1 MAGYGRTLTGTET
14 EAMRC
19 LAALDA
25 LTGPLWGTSSHEH
38 EVTSPARMTIRPGSS
53 GQPDLGTAP
62 RGWPT
67 SLRWPVR
74 CGQVPPTLR
83 AT

>member
-25 LTGPLWGTSSHEH
+25 LSGPLWGTSSHEH
-38 EVTSPARMTIRPGSS
+38 EVTSPARMTFDP
-53 GQPDLGTAP
+53 AP
-62 RGWPT
+62 RDSLT
-67 SLRWPVR
+67 SEPPRAVGRRPSDGLSMRS
-74 CGQVPPTLR
+74 GAPTLR
-83 AT
+83 AA